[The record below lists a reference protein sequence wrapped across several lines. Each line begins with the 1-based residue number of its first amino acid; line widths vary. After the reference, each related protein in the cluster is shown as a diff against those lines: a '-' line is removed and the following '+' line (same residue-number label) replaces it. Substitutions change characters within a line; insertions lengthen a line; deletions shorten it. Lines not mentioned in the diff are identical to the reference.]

1 MKNIL
6 LIDENG
12 NNIKAKFLFTHFE
25 EKFNRNY
32 IVYIIDNDLLAS
44 SYEKKDEKYL
54 INNDLS
60 SEELDLITKN
70 SDQIK
75 FKFRLLEL
83 FSHY

>member
-1 MKNIL
+1 MRKNRWGTDSVSSFPPLCFINMS
-6 LIDENG
+6 NG
-12 NNIKAKFLFTHFE
+12 VLE
-25 EKFNRNY
+25 EESKET
-32 IVYIIDNDLLAS
+32 L
-44 SYEKKDEKYL
+44 KD
-54 INNDLS
+54 DLS